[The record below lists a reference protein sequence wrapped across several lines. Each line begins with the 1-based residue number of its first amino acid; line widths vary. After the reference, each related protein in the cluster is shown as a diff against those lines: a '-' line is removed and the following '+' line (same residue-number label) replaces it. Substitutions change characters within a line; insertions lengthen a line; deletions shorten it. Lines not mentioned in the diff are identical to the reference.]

1 MSKQLQTS
9 LLGTQIPPTNWKLQ
23 SNPYSRQTSGM
34 KQQVYFNVEETAKL
48 ANQSEARPG
57 EYQAAVGNSGPVL
70 GWVFLSGGIA
80 TS

>member
-1 MSKQLQTS
+1 
-9 LLGTQIPPTNWKLQ
+9 
-23 SNPYSRQTSGM
+23 M
-34 KQQVYFNVEETAKL
+34 KQQVYFNVEETAKH